1 MFKRCITKCGSTP
14 DIQAFINEDGK
25 LVVERSGPF
34 ISKQLIITSP
44 AEMAGEWIVSEPE
57 ELHIPLPYGP
67 QGLIYNRSV
76 HPYRYTMGCFPWA
89 CLTTAR
95 DSI

>member
-67 QGLIYNRSV
+67 QGLIYNRYV
-76 HPYRYTMGCFPWA
+76 GLTMSGITSPRNRKKNR
-89 CLTTAR
+89 TR
-95 DSI
+95 